1 MLRAQ
6 SEVGN
11 LARMSELICTLDALK
26 AACRRAT
33 QEMAAMRAASLE
45 RLVSSR
51 EALQATAPHVRAG
64 APPWPQDVSW
74 NRPPKSAE
82 RRAHE

>member
-1 MLRAQ
+1 
-6 SEVGN
+6 
-11 LARMSELICTLDALK
+11 MSELSCTLDAFK

-45 RLVSSR
+45 RLIFSR

-64 APPWPQDVSW
+64 VPPWPQDVSW
-74 NRPPKSAE
+74 NRSMKLVE
-82 RRAHE
+82 RTSQGGDRMSDLLS

>member
-1 MLRAQ
+1 
-6 SEVGN
+6 
-11 LARMSELICTLDALK
+11 MSELICTLDALK

-45 RLVSSR
+45 RLVFSR
-51 EALQATAPHVRAG
+51 EALQATAPHVRAD

-74 NRPPKSAE
+74 NRAPKPPES
-82 RRAHE
+82 RL

>member
-1 MLRAQ
+1 
-6 SEVGN
+6 
-11 LARMSELICTLDALK
+11 MSELSSTLDAFK

-45 RLVSSR
+45 RLVFSR

-64 APPWPQDVSW
+64 VPPWPQDVSW
-74 NRPPKSAE
+74 NRPLTSAA
-82 RRAHE
+82 RTRNGGDRTSDLDS